1 MSILRYPL
9 LSICLTGCAVVHNY
23 DDPEGP
29 RYEGQYS
36 STGAVSARELTV
48 ATFNI
53 QFANNVSKAIEEIEG
68 EPALADA
75 EVFLLQEMDN
85 AGTDAIASHFGFD
98 YVYYPGSKAR
108 GKEFGNAVLS
118 RWPIVA
124 TETRRLPSLP
134 DTEEFRVALKA
145 EVDGPRGRFEIY
157 TTHLNWRFDQSHV
170 RQLQVRALAEF
181 VAENQSRAYPAI
193 VCGDFNADPM
203 SDEIRMLTG
212 RAAAPVPRLVFHD
225 AWDVAG
231 GGPGNTWSNDNPFAV
246 HDLEPDRRIDYVF
259 AGWPKAR
266 GAGHV
271 VGASV
276 EGIEPID
283 GVHPS
288 DHYAVLAELRY

>member
-1 MSILRYPL
+1 MAMVEWVKRPASFRPVFCHPLPVPEPPDLIESRLRV
-9 LSICLTGCAVVHNY
+9 LTWNIWWRFGPWEARQPAIAATLHGLDADVV
-23 DDPEGP
+23 
-29 RYEGQYS
+29 
-36 STGAVSARELTV
+36 A
-48 ATFNI
+48 
-53 QFANNVSKAIEEIEG
+53 
-68 EPALADA
+68 
-75 EVFLLQEMDN
+75 LQEVWVEV
-85 AGTDAIASHFGFD
+85 GGASQVEVLAQELGFEHVYAPQFDDDGVTFG
-98 YVYYPGSKAR
+98 V
-108 GKEFGNAVLS
+108 AVLS